1 MPDQLTMEQATGTLV
16 SSALQKIALPESD
29 EPKDEKAL
37 KKYRQFLKFQT
48 QNNDLRKHLM
58 KLEKILNQMGSRTN
72 PKGTSRSKKFNA
84 GVSELFFNEDFDI
97 DTFYEKL
104 KMFIKER
111 FGAKERHFKRQW
123 VRLRFKR
130 AQYLLYLDKSYDEN
144 HGRLRVR

>member
-1 MPDQLTMEQATGTLV
+1 
-16 SSALQKIALPESD
+16 
-29 EPKDEKAL
+29 
-37 KKYRQFLKFQT
+37 
-48 QNNDLRKHLM
+48 M
-58 KLEKILNQMGSRTN
+58 KLENILNQMGSKTN
-72 PKGTSRSKKFNA
+72 PKGSTRSKKFNA
-84 GVSELFFNEDFDI
+84 GVSDLFFNEDFDI

-130 AQYLLYLDKSYDEN
+130 AHYLLYLDKSYDED